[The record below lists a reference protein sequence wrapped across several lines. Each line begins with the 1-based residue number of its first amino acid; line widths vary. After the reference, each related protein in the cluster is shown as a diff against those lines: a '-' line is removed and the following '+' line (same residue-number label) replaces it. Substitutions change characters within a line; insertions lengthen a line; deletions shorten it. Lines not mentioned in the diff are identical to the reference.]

1 MLVLVSARQRDHA
14 SLQPHKEGAVLLFPT
29 GTEAAALAAKHP
41 GPGPAMAGSPVC
53 PTSEPCADEYGAAH
67 VRVEVVP

>member
-1 MLVLVSARQRDHA
+1 V
-14 SLQPHKEGAVLLFPT
+14 FPT
-29 GTEAAALAAKHP
+29 GPEAAALAAKYA

-53 PTSEPCADEYGAAH
+53 PTSDPCADEYGAAQ